1 MFNQSSETRCDRLD
15 YNFQFFTPFLPY
27 DLKVHESEASVFP
40 WPVDVELGLGH
51 TIFLANRMW
60 AKLIC

>member
-15 YNFQFFTPFLPY
+15 YHFHSLLPY

-60 AKLIC
+60 AEVIC